1 MPSATTAHTDNA
13 ALEKE
18 IEELEETV
26 KEKTRGKEDNG
37 ERRGLNEQI
46 QDRTQELAEVEKEL
60 KVFQRND
67 PKRVEEMS
75 SLG

>member
-1 MPSATTAHTDNA
+1 M
-13 ALEKE
+13 
-18 IEELEETV
+18 